1 MGYPQLQV
9 YATSHFYHS
18 VGLVFVYS
26 KFKHRIN
33 ICIKA
38 RKYSPK
44 VSQYCRVHPIAHEY
58 SESYTPF
65 WDKIQSQNE
74 CHLQPNSFLL
84 ETFTVKGA

>member
-26 KFKHRIN
+26 KLKHRIN

-44 VSQYCRVHPIAHEY
+44 VSQ
-58 SESYTPF
+58 
-65 WDKIQSQNE
+65 
-74 CHLQPNSFLL
+74 
-84 ETFTVKGA
+84 